1 MSEISTV
8 EESKATACDH
18 PAPVTDTATAS
29 VGQKVKPAE
38 LTPEAVADRRAP
50 HETFVL
56 NLGPQ
61 HPATHGVLRVKMTMD
76 GEYVMRAEP
85 VCGYIHRMQEKMGE
99 NRTYAQFLPNT
110 SRIDYLSAMT
120 YTHAFVGAVERA
132 AKILPPPR
140 AEYVRVITSE
150 LNRISSHLVWWGA
163 FLLDLGGFTPLLY
176 AFDDREKILDLLE
189 GITGARLT
197 YCYYRFGGLYNDVD
211 ESFISGTTAFV
222 EQMRT
227 RLKMYRAL
235 VTDNIILRKRL
246 EGIGPITPDQCRKY
260 GATGPVIRG
269 SGVAYDVRRAE
280 PYSVYPELEFDIPHY
295 DATDSMARYEVRMEE
310 IVQSLR
316 IIEQA
321 LAKLPAGPVMA
332 EKVPR
337 VLKLPAGDYCYA
349 VEAARGRFMVRIV
362 SDGKEIPYRVKLR
375 TPCLSNLSLFEET
388 SRGMLLADAL
398 ALMGSLDL
406 VIPDID
412 R

>member
-1 MSEISTV
+1 VTAKVDSIPTSLPTGSTFSDV
-8 EESKATACDH
+8 SGKEAG
-18 PAPVTDTATAS
+18 AP
-29 VGQKVKPAE
+29 K
-38 LTPEAVADRRAP
+38 
-50 HETFVL
+50 ETFVL

-61 HPATHGVLRVKMTMD
+61 HPATHGVLRVKLTMD
-76 GEYVMRAEP
+76 GEYVVRAEP

-99 NRTYAQFLPNT
+99 NRNYAQFLPNT

-132 AKILPPPR
+132 AKIQPPPR

-197 YCYYRFGGLYNDVD
+197 YCYYRFGGLCNDID
-211 ESFISGTTAFV
+211 DDFIKGTREFV
-222 EQMRT
+222 KHMRP
-227 RLKMYRAL
+227 RLKMYRDL
-235 VTDNIILRKRL
+235 VTGNIILRKRL
-246 EGIGPITPDQCRKY
+246 EGIGPISQELCRKY

-269 SGVAYDVRRAE
+269 SGIRYDVRRIE
-280 PYSVYPELEFDIPHY
+280 PYSVYPEFDFEIPIF
-295 DATDSMARYEVRMEE
+295 DETDSMARYLVRMEE

-321 LAKLPAGPVMA
+321 LDKLPAGPVMA

-337 VLKLPAGDYCYA
+337 VLKLPVGDYCYA

-362 SDGKEIPYRVKLR
+362 SDNKEIPYRVKLR
-375 TPCLSNLSLFEET
+375 TPCLSNLSLFEEA
-388 SRGMLLADAL
+388 SRGMMLPDAL